1 MNFLLRD
8 VSKLYFHQKYCDLYM
23 QFFSHLSDT
32 NLFCIHLIIS
42 LFRHCRSTQR
52 NCCGSSSFWRSF
64 WRGLGRAVVSHLQHV
79 QACCPS
85 WLTQC
90 ARGPSETCWWCQL
103 ASPMT
108 ALLRET
114 TIVSSWWVSGWR
126 RWQQRCFFFLIMPQ
140 KTNKKI
146 HRKINYLDFEFVT
159 EENICISGGRA
170 KHVLTQTASAVSL

>member
-8 VSKLYFHQKYCDLYM
+8 VSKLHFHQKYCDLYM
-23 QFFSHLSDT
+23 YYFLICLTHTFSVF
-32 NLFCIHLIIS
+32 NRIIS

-79 QACCPS
+79 QACCLS

-126 RWQQRCFFFLIMPQ
+126 RWQQRCFCFLFFNHAQ
-140 KTNKKI
+140 KKKNTQKNK
-146 HRKINYLDFEFVT
+146 LVGFW
-159 EENICISGGRA
+159 ICDW
-170 KHVLTQTASAVSL
+170 KKCMYFWW

>member
-1 MNFLLRD
+1 MALTLLDCQLVIKWISCFRT
-8 VSKLYFHQKYCDLYM
+8 SANYIFTKNTATFTCSI
-23 QFFSHLSDT
+23 FSFVWHT
-32 NLFCIHLIIS
+32 PFCIHLIIS
-42 LFRHCRSTQR
+42 LFRHWRSTQR

-64 WRGLGRAVVSHLQHV
+64 WRGPGHAVVSHLQHV
-79 QACCPS
+79 QACCLS

-126 RWQQRCFFFLIMPQ
+126 RWQQRCFLLFFFNHAQ
-140 KTNKKI
+140 KKK
-146 HRKINYLDFEFVT
+146 N
-159 EENICISGGRA
+159 
-170 KHVLTQTASAVSL
+170 TQKK